1 MRKAYQTDLSDEE
14 WSYIEPHL
22 PIPNTTGRPKMHSTR
37 EVLNAIFYIV
47 RGGCAWRLLPHD
59 FPPWKTVYHYFRSW
73 RLDGTWERLHA
84 ALRKRVRVRLKR
96 DPQPSA
102 AIVDS
107 QSVKTTGVGGKERG
121 YDGGK
126 KVKGR
131 KRHLLVD
138 TQGLVLE
145 VRVHSAKVMDRDGIK
160 LLLDPSSADRLPRLS
175 QLWLDAGYNGQD
187 KGADWVHKVLGW
199 TAEIVRHPPKLA
211 PEEVMKAWVREFNKE
226 EVLAIDLQ
234 KLMPEKG
241 PRPFLPKRW
250 IVERTFSWLSQ
261 NRRLSKDYERLPESG
276 EAFIYVA
283 MSRLMARRLAPHEGF
298 QTVSRR
304 SSQNSSSTHSVE

>member
-1 MRKAYQTDLSDEE
+1 MRKAYQSDLSDAE
-14 WSYIEPHL
+14 WSCLDSHL
-22 PIPNTTGRPKMHSTR
+22 PTPKANGRPRIHPLR
-37 EVLNAIFYIV
+37 EILDAIFYV
-47 RGGCAWRLLPHD
+47 VKSGCQWRLLPHD

-73 RLDGTWERLHA
+73 RLDGTWERMHT

-96 DPQPSA
+96 NPQPSA

-107 QSVKTTGVGGKERG
+107 QSVKTTGVGGEERG

-145 VRVHSAKVMDRDGIK
+145 ARVHSARVMDRDGIK
-160 LLLDPSSADRLPRLS
+160 ILLEPSSWTRLPRLS

-187 KGADWVHKVLGW
+187 KGADWVQKVLGW
-199 TAEIVRHPPKLA
+199 TAEIVRHPPKLV
-211 PEEVMKAWVREFNKE
+211 PDEVMRTWVKE
-226 EVLAIDLQ
+226 WTKEGLQIDQEKLQ
-234 KLMPEKG
+234 EPKH
-241 PRPFLPKRW
+241 PRAFLPIRW
-250 IVERTFSWLSQ
+250 IVERTFSWLGQ
-261 NRRLSKDYERLPESG
+261 NRRMSKDYERLPESA

-283 MSRLMARRLAPHEGF
+283 MSRLMVRRLA
-298 QTVSRR
+298 R
-304 SSQNSSSTHSVE
+304 S